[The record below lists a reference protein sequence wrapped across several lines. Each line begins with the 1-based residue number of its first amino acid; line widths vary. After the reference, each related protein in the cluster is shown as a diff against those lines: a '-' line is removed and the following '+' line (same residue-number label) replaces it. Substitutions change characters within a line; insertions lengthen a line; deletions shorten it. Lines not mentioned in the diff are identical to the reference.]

1 MPSKYTILSTLLRIV
16 VAVVTV
22 VLCVMMIE
30 QGGWWIAA
38 CLLWLPVNFVVTAAF
53 GDADKPGGSEGAES
67 STLGD

>member
-1 MPSKYTILSTLLRIV
+1 MVTFAVSSFVAELV

-53 GDADKPGGSEGAES
+53 GDADKSGGSEGAES